1 MTRMKRDPKKR
12 DTTADAPAKG
22 PTTSLRLVVTLAI
35 SFLVLLVT
43 LGSGT
48 LFIRHEKQTLEDEL
62 RRRLLA
68 QGRNVAS
75 LASKPLLED
84 YPEFTLHPLVKKLR
98 AENSDWSYLVVVD
111 ESGRVKG
118 TETATE
124 VDAAYQETPGMTP
137 ARATLPLDEGEALH
151 ESPTVYQVKIPV
163 RFQDGSLVGH
173 VFLGLSKQHVEN
185 VVKRAVRTTVL
196 VTCAVLI
203 LGLVLSTLIASSV
216 VKPVKALTLGAEEIG
231 RGNFAHRIDSKDRTE
246 LGRLAMTFN
255 DMAGRLE
262 IAQRELVEKERIRRE
277 LEIAHELEER
287 LFPPAETRIPGWELS
302 SFHRSAEE
310 VGGDYYDVVPLGKDR
325 YGIAIGDVAGKGI
338 PGLVVMA
345 MAGALLRSHAPAHT
359 SPAELLA
366 KLNELIHPSMKRG
379 MFITLFYGILD
390 SRRGTLTFANAG
402 HNPLLFYSTANAVC
416 LPVKTTGMPLG
427 LVRGDRFG
435 KKLADQTIE
444 IDSGDILV
452 QYTDGVSEA
461 ANASNEEFGVDRVV
475 EIVGSAGET
484 GAHADEVVLRLS
496 TDVQAFVAGAPQ
508 SDDITVI
515 ALRRLTASGEES
527 AAPDNLADLVTS
539 HGTPR
544 GTENT

>member
-1 MTRMKRDPKKR
+1 MTRMKRDRKKHE
-12 DTTADAPAKG
+12 TADDTAEKR

-43 LGSGT
+43 LGTGT
-48 LFIRHEKQTLEDEL
+48 LFISHERQTLEDEL

-75 LASKPLLED
+75 LASKPLLEQ

-98 AENSDWSYLVVVD
+98 AENPDWSSLVVVD
-111 ESGRVKG
+111 EAGRVKG
-118 TETATE
+118 AEEMTS
-124 VDAAYQETPGMTP
+124 VDGAYEETPGLAP
-137 ARATLPLDEGEALH
+137 ARAALPLDEGEVFR
-151 ESPTVYQVKIPV
+151 ESPSVYEVQIPV

-173 VFLGLSKQHVEN
+173 VYLGLSKQHVAN
-185 VVKRAVRTTVL
+185 VVAGAVRTTVF
-196 VTCAVLI
+196 VTGAVLL

-231 RGNFAHRIDSKDRTE
+231 RGNFTHRIDAKSRTE

-287 LFPPAETRIPGWELS
+287 LFPSAQTRIPGWEIA

-310 VGGDYYDVVPLGKDR
+310 VGGDYFDVVSLGKDR

-359 SPAELLA
+359 SPAQLLA
-366 KLNELIHPSMKRG
+366 HLNELIHPSMKRG

-390 SRRGTLTFANAG
+390 ARRGSFTFANAG

-427 LVRGDRFG
+427 LMRGERFD

-452 QYTDGVSEA
+452 QYTDGVNEA
-461 ANASNEEFGVDRVV
+461 ANASDEEFGVDRVV
-475 EIVGSAGET
+475 EIVGRAGET
-484 GAHADEVVLRLS
+484 GSRAEDVVDRLS
-496 TDVQAFVAGAPQ
+496 KDVQAFVAGAPQ

-515 ALRRLTASGEES
+515 ALRRLSLTGDEPAEPENVAELVASHGTSSGEEH
-527 AAPDNLADLVTS
+527 A
-539 HGTPR
+539 
-544 GTENT
+544 